1 MSTNQRS
8 NVINGQ
14 VVSDEEKEIYDKLSS
29 FLIDI
34 QEKGEI
40 PIKQA
45 ILMGQKR
52 VYYIKGKDLVN
63 YFKEHLNDSYKEL
76 TVGSNLTE
84 STKKLAYN
92 LKKLNNKIT
101 TSKVTDVVD
110 YQWLLSVN
118 YKEDVKTLLIKA
130 DIPFNYIEGIGKY
143 TILSPTIL
151 FTGIPFLS
159 NNALLLTFSVKSL

>member
-63 YFKEHLNDSYKEL
+63 YFKEHFEDISNQIKTITKTNIGSAANEKSLQTFFTIFFEKKRNGPHRRLPLAGGTGCGLHQRNRHGGPDSGQPSVRRRL
-76 TVGSNLTE
+76 QRTVWHGAHPL
-84 STKKLAYN
+84 N
-92 LKKLNNKIT
+92 LKTEYNH
-101 TSKVTDVVD
+101 
-110 YQWLLSVN
+110 
-118 YKEDVKTLLIKA
+118 LI
-130 DIPFNYIEGIGKY
+130 DFII
-143 TILSPTIL
+143 
-151 FTGIPFLS
+151 
-159 NNALLLTFSVKSL
+159 

>member
-63 YFKEHLNDSYKEL
+63 YFKEHFEDISNQIKTITKTNIKNKGPNNNNNFSNR
-76 TVGSNLTE
+76 NLTRMYF
-84 STKKLAYN
+84 S
-92 LKKLNNKIT
+92 
-101 TSKVTDVVD
+101 
-110 YQWLLSVN
+110 
-118 YKEDVKTLLIKA
+118 
-130 DIPFNYIEGIGKY
+130 
-143 TILSPTIL
+143 L
-151 FTGIPFLS
+151 FTPYLC
-159 NNALLLTFSVKSL
+159 FSG